1 MKVNKK
7 TKQNRY
13 KPEAGRNRE
22 TKGEFTSVKAID
34 FCLKC
39 IMIVVSITVLS
50 LASIFI
56 YDFITQTD
64 FLNIKTIEISGIKQ
78 TSKDEILKLA
88 NIDSNKNI
96 FQVNLSTAQKLIVS
110 HPWIESAN
118 IKRSM
123 SLNLIISII
132 EEKPLA
138 IVKIENLA
146 DILINTSGKPFKEY
160 NPLKDSIKNLPVIT
174 GIELHKSNHQYTFN
188 SPVFNSVMEFVKAD
202 NSNSVKLI
210 KADRNSGI
218 SIEANDIYNRFSLN
232 NDKTIQIKLGFSK
245 FKAKLNKA
253 IEISKYIDKNFP
265 ERTIS
270 TMDLFNIEKVFI
282 KTKPD
287 RLFQID
293 DFKKGV

>member
-1 MKVNKK
+1 MNKRIR
-7 TKQNRY
+7 QNRY
-13 KPEAGRNRE
+13 RSETENNMKRKVESITSAEA
-22 TKGEFTSVKAID
+22 VD
-34 FCLKC
+34 FFIKC

-50 LASIFI
+50 LVSIFI

-78 TSKDEILKLA
+78 TSKNEILKLA

-110 HPWIESAN
+110 HPWIESAD

-123 SLNLIISII
+123 SLKLIISIV
-132 EEKPLA
+132 EERPLA

-174 GIELHKSNHQYTFN
+174 GVALHKSNDQYTFN
-188 SPVFNSVMEFVKAD
+188 SPLFNSVMKFFKAD

-210 KADRNSGI
+210 EADKNSGI
-218 SIEANDIYNRFSLN
+218 SIEVNDIYNQFSLN
-232 NDKTIQIKLGFSK
+232 NGKTIQMKLGFSK

-265 ERTIS
+265 EKTIS

-287 RLFQID
+287 RLFQMD

>member
-1 MKVNKK
+1 MNKK
-7 TKQNRY
+7 IRQNRY
-13 KPEAGRNRE
+13 KSETEKNMGRKVE
-22 TKGEFTSVKAID
+22 SITSVEAVD
-34 FCLKC
+34 FCLKF
-39 IMIVVSITVLS
+39 IMIIVSITVLS
-50 LASIFI
+50 LVSIFI

-78 TSKDEILKLA
+78 TSKNEILKLA

-110 HPWIESAN
+110 HPWIESAD

-123 SLNLIISII
+123 PLKLIISIV
-132 EEKPLA
+132 EERPLA
-138 IVKIENLA
+138 IVEIENLA

-174 GIELHKSNHQYTFN
+174 GVALHKSNDQYTFD
-188 SPVFNSVMEFVKAD
+188 SPLFNSVMEFFKTD

-210 KADRNSGI
+210 KADRNSGL
-218 SIEANDIYNRFSLN
+218 SIEANDIYNKFFLN
-232 NDKTIQIKLGFSK
+232 NEETIQMKLGFNK

-265 ERTIS
+265 ETTIS

-287 RLFQID
+287 KLFQID

>member
-1 MKVNKK
+1 MNKK
-7 TKQNRY
+7 IRQNRY
-13 KPEAGRNRE
+13 KPETEKNMGRKVE
-22 TKGEFTSVKAID
+22 SITSVEVVD

-78 TSKDEILKLA
+78 TSKNEILKLA
-88 NIDSNKNI
+88 NIDTNKNI
-96 FQVNLSTAQKLIVS
+96 FQVNLSTAHKLIVS
-110 HPWIESAN
+110 HPWIESAD

-123 SLNLIISII
+123 PLKLIISIV

-160 NPLKDSIKNLPVIT
+160 NPLKDNIKNLPVIT
-174 GIELHKSNHQYTFN
+174 GVELYKSNYQYTFN
-188 SPVFNSVMEFVKAD
+188 SPLFNSVMEFFKAD
-202 NSNSVKLI
+202 NLNSVKSI
-210 KADRNSGI
+210 KVDKNSGI
-218 SIEANDIYNRFSLN
+218 CIEANDIYNKFSLN
-232 NDKTIQIKLGFSK
+232 NEKTIQIKLGFSK

-253 IEISKYIDKNFP
+253 IEISKYIGKNFP
-265 ERTIS
+265 EKTIS

-282 KTKPD
+282 KTEPD
-287 RLFQID
+287 ILFQMD
-293 DFKKGV
+293 NSKKGV

>member
-1 MKVNKK
+1 MNKK
-7 TKQNRY
+7 IRQNRY
-13 KPEAGRNRE
+13 KSETEKNMGRKVE
-22 TKGEFTSVKAID
+22 SITSVEAVD
-34 FCLKC
+34 FCLKF
-39 IMIVVSITVLS
+39 IMIIVSITVLS
-50 LASIFI
+50 LVSIFI

-78 TSKDEILKLA
+78 TSKNEILKLA

-110 HPWIESAN
+110 HPWIESAD

-123 SLNLIISII
+123 PLKLIISIV
-132 EEKPLA
+132 EERPLA

-174 GIELHKSNHQYTFN
+174 GVALHKSNDQYTFD
-188 SPVFNSVMEFVKAD
+188 SPLFNSVMEFFKTD

-210 KADRNSGI
+210 KADRNSGL
-218 SIEANDIYNRFSLN
+218 SIEANDIYNKFFLN
-232 NDKTIQIKLGFSK
+232 NEETIQMKLGFNK

-265 ERTIS
+265 ETTIS

-287 RLFQID
+287 KLFQID

>member
-1 MKVNKK
+1 MNKK
-7 TKQNRY
+7 IKQNRY
-13 KPEAGRNRE
+13 KLE
-22 TKGEFTSVKAID
+22 TENNMERKGESITSVDAVD
-34 FCLKC
+34 FFLKC

-64 FLNIKTIEISGIKQ
+64 FLNIKTIEISGIEQ
-78 TSKDEILKLA
+78 TSRNEILKLA
-88 NIDSNKNI
+88 NIDFNTNI
-96 FQVNLSTAQKLIVS
+96 FQVNLSTAQQLIVS
-110 HPWIESAN
+110 HPWIESAD

-123 SLNLIISII
+123 PLKLIISII

-138 IVKIENLA
+138 IVKIENLT

-174 GIELHKSNHQYTFN
+174 GVGLHKSNYQYTFD
-188 SPVFNSVMEFVKAD
+188 SPLFNSVMEFFKTG
-202 NSNSVKLI
+202 NSNSVKSI
-210 KADRNSGI
+210 KADINSGI
-218 SIEANDIYNRFSLN
+218 SIEANDIYNKFSLN
-232 NDKTIQIKLGFSK
+232 NEKTIQMKLGFSK

-253 IEISKYIDKNFP
+253 IEISRYIDKNFP
-265 ERTIS
+265 EKTIS

-282 KTKPD
+282 KTEPD

>member
-1 MKVNKK
+1 MNKK
-7 TKQNRY
+7 IKQNRY
-13 KPEAGRNRE
+13 KPETGKNRG
-22 TKGEFTSVKAID
+22 TKGELLTSAETID
-34 FCLKC
+34 SCLKC

-50 LASIFI
+50 LSSIFI

-78 TSKDEILKLA
+78 TSKNEILKLA

-110 HPWIESAN
+110 HPWIESAD
-118 IKRSM
+118 IKRSI
-123 SLNLIISII
+123 SLKLIISII

-146 DILINTSGKPFKEY
+146 DILVNTSGKPFKEY

-174 GIELHKSNHQYTFN
+174 GVDLNKSNYQYTFD
-188 SPVFNSVMEFVKAD
+188 SPLFNSVMEFFKAD

-210 KADRNSGI
+210 KADINSGI
-218 SIEANDIYNRFSLN
+218 SIETNDIYNRFSVN
-232 NDKTIQIKLGFSK
+232 NDKTIQMKLGFSK

-253 IEISKYIDKNFP
+253 IEISKYIDENFP

-270 TMDLFNIEKVFI
+270 TMDLYNIEKVFI

-287 RLFQID
+287 ILFQMD